1 MVTDII
7 MMCCDIALGIGCFY
21 FANENAAKGKK
32 WVAYWEGI
40 VGAMDIFVAGALF
53 SRIITA

>member
-21 FANENAAKGKK
+21 FANDNAAKGRLQ
-32 WVAYWEGI
+32 WAYWEGI
-40 VGAMDIFVAGALF
+40 IGALDFFTAGALF